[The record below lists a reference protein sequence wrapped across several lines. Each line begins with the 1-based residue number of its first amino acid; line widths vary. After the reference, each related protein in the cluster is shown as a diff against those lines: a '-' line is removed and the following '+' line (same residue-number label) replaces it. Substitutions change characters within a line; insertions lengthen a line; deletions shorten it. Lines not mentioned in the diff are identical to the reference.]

1 MITLLQ
7 LLADGKTEPIKGLF
21 QKLQTSHPLAV
32 LDDVRLNFTEG
43 SLLAMNS
50 VIAFVMFG
58 VALNMDFKS
67 LKNVF
72 NNIKPFLLGV
82 GSQFILL
89 PLFTFI
95 LVMIIN
101 PTPSVALGMILV
113 AACPGGNVSNFF
125 SYMAKANLNLSVSL
139 TAFSTIT
146 CVILTPFN
154 FWLYSSLYFSSMDIP
169 FITINFLDMLQAV
182 ILLLGVPITLGI
194 IVGKRLPKFVQKT
207 KKLISRVSIV
217 VFIAFIALAFRNNF
231 DYFLKYI
238 HLIFL
243 IVLIHN
249 TLAFLLGFTAGK
261 LGRLKDADVRTI
273 TIETG
278 IQNSGLGL
286 ILIFNPN
293 LFNGLGG
300 MAVIA
305 ALWGIWHIVA
315 GLVIAWFWAKRMP
328 TEQTH

>member
-1 MITLLQ
+1 MTTLLQ
-7 LLADGKTEPIKGLF
+7 FLAEGKAEPLKGLF
-21 QKLQTSHPLAV
+21 QKIHSTHPLAV

-43 SLLAMNS
+43 SLLVMNI

-58 VALNMDFKS
+58 VALNMDFK
-67 LKNVF
+67 KFKEVF
-72 NNIKPFLLGV
+72 KNIKPFLLGV

-95 LVMIIN
+95 LVKIIN

-125 SYMAKANLNLSVSL
+125 SYLSKANLSLSVSL
-139 TAFSTIT
+139 TAFSTIV
-146 CVILTPFN
+146 CVIMLPFN
-154 FWLYSSLYFSSMDIP
+154 FWLYSSLYFSSVDIP
-169 FITINFLDMLQAV
+169 IISISFFDVLQTV
-182 ILLLGVPITLGI
+182 LLLLGLPVVLGI
-194 IVGKRLPKFVQKT
+194 IVGKRFPKFVQKT
-207 KKLISRVSIV
+207 KKLISIISIV
-217 VFIAFIALAFRNNF
+217 VFVAFVVLAFKNNF

-243 IVLIHN
+243 IVLVHN
-249 TLAFLLGFTAGK
+249 ALAFVLGFSAGK
-261 LGRLKDADVRTI
+261 MGRLRDTDVRSL

-300 MAVIA
+300 MAFIA
-305 ALWGIWHIVA
+305 AFWGIWHIVA
-315 GLVIAWFWAKRMP
+315 GFVISWYWAKRP
-328 TEQTH
+328 LKVS

>member
-1 MITLLQ
+1 MITALLQ
-7 LLADGKTEPIKGLF
+7 LADGKAEPLKELF

-32 LDDVRLNFTEG
+32 LDDLRLNFTEG
-43 SLLAMNS
+43 SLLAMNI

-58 VALNMDFKS
+58 VALNMNFKD

-72 NNIKPFLLGV
+72 THVKPFVLGV
-82 GSQFILL
+82 CSQFILL

-95 LVMIIN
+95 LVKIIN

-113 AACPGGNVSNFF
+113 AACPGGNVSNFL
-125 SYMAKANLNLSVSL
+125 SYISKANLSLSVSL
-139 TAFSTIT
+139 TAFATIF

-154 FWLYSSLYFSSMDIP
+154 FWLYSSLFLNSIDVP
-169 FITINFLDMLQAV
+169 FIHIGFLDMLQTV
-182 ILLLGVPITLGI
+182 VLLLGLPIILGI
-194 IVGKRLPKFVQKT
+194 IVGKRFPNFVQKI
-207 KKLISRVSIV
+207 KKPMSYISIA
-217 VFIAFIALAFRNNF
+217 VFLAFVVLALKNNIDF
-231 DYFLKYI
+231 FLKYI

-249 TLAFLLGFTAGK
+249 AMAFLLGYVTGK
-261 LGRLKDADVRTI
+261 LGRLKNADVRTI

-286 ILIFNPN
+286 VLIFNPN

-300 MAVIA
+300 MAFIA
-305 ALWGIWHIVA
+305 AFWGIWHIVA
-315 GLVIAWFWAKRMP
+315 GLVIAGVWARKK
-328 TEQTH
+328 

>member
-1 MITLLQ
+1 MTTLLHFF
-7 LLADGKTEPIKGLF
+7 ADGKAEPLKGLIH
-21 QKLQTSHPLAV
+21 KLQSSHPLAV
-32 LDDVRLNFTEG
+32 LDEVRLNFTEG
-43 SLLAMNS
+43 SLLVMNI

-58 VALNMDFKS
+58 VALNMDFK
-67 LKNVF
+67 KFKDVF
-72 NNIKPFLLGV
+72 RNIKPFLFGV

-95 LVMIIN
+95 LVKIIN

-125 SYMAKANLNLSVSL
+125 SYLSKANLNLSVSM
-139 TAFSTIT
+139 TAFSTT
-146 CVILTPFN
+146 VCVIMLPFN
-154 FWLYSSLYFSSMDIP
+154 FWLYSSLYFSSMDVP
-169 FITINFLDMLQAV
+169 YITISFLDVLQTV
-182 ILLLGVPITLGI
+182 VLLLGLPVVLGI
-194 IVGKRLPKFVQKT
+194 IVGKRFPKFVQKT
-207 KKLISRVSIV
+207 KKPISYISIV
-217 VFIAFIALAFRNNF
+217 VFIAFVVLAFKNNF

-249 TLAFLLGFTAGK
+249 TLAFVLGFSAAK
-261 LGRLKDADVRTI
+261 LGRLKDADVRAI

-300 MAVIA
+300 MAFIA
-305 ALWGIWHIVA
+305 AFWGIWHIVA
-315 GLVIAWFWAKRMP
+315 GFVISWYWARKPLSTR
-328 TEQTH
+328 